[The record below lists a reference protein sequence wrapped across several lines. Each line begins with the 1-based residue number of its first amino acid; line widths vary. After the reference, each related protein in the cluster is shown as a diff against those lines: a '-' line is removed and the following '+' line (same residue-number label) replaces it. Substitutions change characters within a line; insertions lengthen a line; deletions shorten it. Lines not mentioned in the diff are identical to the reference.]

1 MIDSKLINSYFGL
14 STIKSQD
21 RQEPERKT
29 EDNQDQES
37 IIEEQLN
44 GNEICDTRA
53 NSEIN
58 NSFAER
64 RISNPSVFD
73 TSFKEDSE
81 SSDLSGNGDNHYY
94 TETIKYLKE
103 LYKDEF
109 NYSKS
114 INYMT
119 TKDYNKFAEIENLK
133 AKLEKQNLN
142 NNNKKNKPSY
152 IPNAPFNFV
161 GYYKVNDYFNVSI
174 FFNPFFGYRW
184 IYFSTKSIIP
194 NGNTEKYPVMPQDKK
209 DDCRNLKEGSKIK
222 KEEPKIDEPK
232 VDEPEIEEYIPRN
245 QRIKNKKKFNAK
257 YNRNNYYNKGNNYNN
272 RNNNRQSNY
281 IPSNRHYKRSNKS
294 EY

>member
-1 MIDSKLINSYFGL
+1 MMDSKLINSYFGL
-14 STIKSQD
+14 STIKNQD
-21 RQEPERKT
+21 RQEPEKKT

-109 NYSKS
+109 DYSKS

-142 NNNKKNKPSY
+142 NNNKKNKPSF

-194 NGNTEKYPVMPQDKK
+194 NGNTEKYPVIQW
-209 DDCRNLKEGSKIK
+209 
-222 KEEPKIDEPK
+222 
-232 VDEPEIEEYIPRN
+232 
-245 QRIKNKKKFNAK
+245 K
-257 YNRNNYYNKGNNYNN
+257 Y
-272 RNNNRQSNY
+272 
-281 IPSNRHYKRSNKS
+281 
-294 EY
+294 

>member
-1 MIDSKLINSYFGL
+1 MIGSKLINSYFGL
-14 STIKSQD
+14 STIKNQD

-109 NYSKS
+109 
-114 INYMT
+114 
-119 TKDYNKFAEIENLK
+119 KFAEIENLK
-133 AKLEKQNLN
+133 SKLKKQNLK
-142 NNNKKNKPSY
+142 NNKINKPCY

-161 GYYKVNDYFNVSI
+161 GYYKVNEYFNVSI

-209 DDCRNLKEGSKIK
+209 S
-222 KEEPKIDEPK
+222 
-232 VDEPEIEEYIPRN
+232 
-245 QRIKNKKKFNAK
+245 QWK
-257 YNRNNYYNKGNNYNN
+257 Y
-272 RNNNRQSNY
+272 
-281 IPSNRHYKRSNKS
+281 
-294 EY
+294 